1 MSGLKS
7 CLIDNA
13 AHGVHTGINRTPTV
27 IQIQKSTE
35 CPNFYILTT
44 EKGKTVQANLNNG
57 LCTVYIKQNGSR
69 NLSYGKTFSSVAE
82 AAESYK
88 RQDIK
93 SALRMLAEI

>member
-1 MSGLKS
+1 MTRIEL
-7 CLIDNA
+7 
-13 AHGVHTGINRTPTV
+13 
-27 IQIQKSTE
+27 STE

-44 EKGKTVQANLNNG
+44 EKGKTVEVNLNNG

-69 NLSYGKTFSSVAE
+69 RLSYGKTFGSIAE

-93 SALRMLAEI
+93 SALYALAEA

>member
-1 MSGLKS
+1 MTRIEL
-7 CLIDNA
+7 
-13 AHGVHTGINRTPTV
+13 
-27 IQIQKSTE
+27 STE

-44 EKGKTVQANLNNG
+44 EKGKTVQVNLNNG

-69 NLSYGKTFSSVAE
+69 RLSYGKTFRSIAE

-93 SALRMLAEI
+93 SALYALAEA